1 MEQSRPSRQA
11 DFFSDGEV
19 LLGDSAYPLSASCM
33 VPYKRRQANQLT
45 EERRHFNLKLS
56 EIRVKVE
63 HTFGILKNRFP
74 LLQCLPLAVN
84 GEKGRRRVIRWVHA
98 CVCLHNALIQWQD
111 GTFPEPEDLP
121 IIEEALPADQIQ
133 MNQEGEVNPA
143 ADNAAELAP
152 TVVRDE
158 LAHRMFEEG
167 HTTWIN

>member
-1 MEQSRPSRQA
+1 MA
-11 DFFSDGEV
+11 
-19 LLGDSAYPLSASCM
+19 
-33 VPYKRRQANQLT
+33 
-45 EERRHFNLKLS
+45 
-56 EIRVKVE
+56 
-63 HTFGILKNRFP
+63 
-74 LLQCLPLAVN
+74 
-84 GEKGRRRVIRWVHA
+84 GRDI
-98 CVCLHNALIQWQD
+98 
-111 GTFPEPEDLP
+111 PEPEDLP